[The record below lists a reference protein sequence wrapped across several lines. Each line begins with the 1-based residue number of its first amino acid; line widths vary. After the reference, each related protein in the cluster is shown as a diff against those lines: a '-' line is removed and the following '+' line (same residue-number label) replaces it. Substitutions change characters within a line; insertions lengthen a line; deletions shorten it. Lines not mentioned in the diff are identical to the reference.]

1 MIMLNIQRFV
11 FNPYQENTY
20 VVSDETDECVIID
33 CGAYFEDERISIIEY
48 INDSNLTPKHLLC
61 THGHFDHCIGN
72 NTIYEHYGL
81 QPEIHQADCEL
92 LKNLGVQTEGYLG
105 MEFWNDIPEPK
116 CFIDKNDVIK
126 FGNHTFTIIETPG
139 HTPGGLTFYC
149 AEEGVAFTGD
159 TLFQMSIGRTDF
171 PEGDDRAMFHSLH
184 EVLAKLPPET
194 EIRSGH
200 GPKTTIGAELKTNPF
215 LR

>member
-33 CGAYFEDERISIIEY
+33 CGAYFEDERISIIEF

-116 CFIDKNDVIK
+116 CFIDKNDVNAIVNHLLGYTPDN
-126 FGNHTFTIIETPG
+126 FNEGAADVNGDGNVNISDI
-139 HTPGGLTFYC
+139 
-149 AEEGVAFTGD
+149 VA
-159 TLFQMSIGRTDF
+159 LINLISILQKD
-171 PEGDDRAMFHSLH
+171 
-184 EVLAKLPPET
+184 
-194 EIRSGH
+194 
-200 GPKTTIGAELKTNPF
+200 
-215 LR
+215 